1 MASTAESLLEQ
12 GYQARKDHRLDEARA
27 LYAEAVD
34 WCRKN
39 NEPAML
45 ARSLARLGAIDR
57 DLREIDR
64 SLQRYQEAVAIY
76 RTLDAPM
83 NLAHTIRH
91 VGDILR
97 ETGRLVPALPCYEE
111 ALAIYRSHP
120 GADALDLANTLR
132 GYALLKSSL
141 GETEAAKSLW
151 QEAGSLYAQVD
162 VQAGVEESER
172 QVAQLSAI

>member
-1 MASTAESLLEQ
+1 MASTPESLLEQ
-12 GYQARKDHRLDEARA
+12 GYHARLACRLDEARA

-39 NEPAML
+39 NDAPML
-45 ARSLARLGAIDR
+45 ARSLARVGAIDR

-76 RTLDAPM
+76 RTLDAPL

-97 ETGRLVPALPCYEE
+97 ESGRMVPALPCYEE
-111 ALAIYRSHP
+111 ALSIYRCHS
-120 GADALDLANTLR
+120 GTDALDLANTLR
-132 GYALLKSSL
+132 GYALLKSAL
-141 GETEAAKSLW
+141 GESETAKSIW

-162 VQAGVEESER
+162 VQAGVEESQR
-172 QVAQLSAI
+172 QIAELTAT

>member
-1 MASTAESLLEQ
+1 MASTAELLLEK
-12 GYQARKDHRLDEARA
+12 GYHARLGCRLDEARA

-39 NEPAML
+39 NDAAML

-76 RTLDAPM
+76 RTLNAPM

-97 ETGRLVPALPCYEE
+97 ETGRLDSALPCYEE
-111 ALAIYRSHP
+111 ALAIYRSQP
-120 GADALDLANTLR
+120 DTDALDLANTLR
-132 GYALLKSSL
+132 G
-141 GETEAAKSLW
+141 
-151 QEAGSLYAQVD
+151 
-162 VQAGVEESER
+162 
-172 QVAQLSAI
+172 